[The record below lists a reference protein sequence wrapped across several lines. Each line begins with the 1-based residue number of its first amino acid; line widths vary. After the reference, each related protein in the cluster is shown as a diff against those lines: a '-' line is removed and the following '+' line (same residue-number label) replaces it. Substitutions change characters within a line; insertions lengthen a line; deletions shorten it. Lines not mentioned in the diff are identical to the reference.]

1 MTPAFKFD
9 LITTVTYTNDRI
21 VNCQLKDAQEE
32 LSMLKKQLIMDKAL
46 ELFAQQGFKATSVQ
60 QITDHCGISKGAFYL
75 SFHSKD
81 ELIFSIIDRFM
92 MQHITKLDHLVTS
105 AKSEH
110 QTTNLLYDFYYTSY
124 EIISENRDFAKFFM
138 KEFQTVH
145 EDLIEKLSYY
155 DKLLEKTIL
164 ILIEKVY
171 GDKVTLSKY
180 DLLYCIKSFMGM
192 YVELILFRD
201 FKLDVNLLSK
211 TLVEKTNILAEHMKA
226 PFITENHVKYLDF
239 RSESITKETLTK
251 LMEEKIVEIE
261 ESILKESLTLLKH
274 HMEEEHLPLAIVK
287 GLIENIR
294 KHEDL
299 QWLAYLLEIFFEI

>member
-1 MTPAFKFD
+1 M
-9 LITTVTYTNDRI
+9 
-21 VNCQLKDAQEE
+21 
-32 LSMLKKQLIMDKAL
+32 IMEKSL
-46 ELFAQQGFKATSVQ
+46 ELFATHGFNATSVQ
-60 QITDHCGISKGAFYL
+60 KITEHCGISKGAFYL
-75 SFHSKD
+75 SFKSKD
-81 ELIFSIIDRFM
+81 ELIFALIDHFM
-92 MQHITKLDHLVTS
+92 QQHMTKLDQLVRTYETKNANDLLFEFYQTS
-105 AKSEH
+105 
-110 QTTNLLYDFYYTSY
+110 YDFFKQHANFT
-124 EIISENRDFAKFFM
+124 KFFM
-138 KEFQTVH
+138 KDIQTFN
-145 EDLIEKLSYY
+145 EQLIEKLSYY